1 MASPPCGRP
10 WRVKSTE
17 LLKPFSGT
25 TEIVT
30 AEVELPRTAEAETG
44 DADTLKSGPGGG
56 GGETES
62 PPQHA
67 RTTKDKR
74 PHANFVIRNIAHTP
88 K

>member
-1 MASPPCGRP
+1 M
-10 WRVKSTE
+10 
-17 LLKPFSGT
+17 
-25 TEIVT
+25 VT

-44 DADTLKSGPGGG
+44 DAEMLKSGPGGG

-67 RTTKDKR
+67 RTAKVKR
-74 PHANFVIRNIAHTP
+74 VQASLVVRNISHTP